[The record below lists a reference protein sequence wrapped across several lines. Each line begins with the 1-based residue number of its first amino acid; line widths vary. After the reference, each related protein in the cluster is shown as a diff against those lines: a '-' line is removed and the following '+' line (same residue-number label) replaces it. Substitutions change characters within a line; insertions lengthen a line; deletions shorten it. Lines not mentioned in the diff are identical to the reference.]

1 MSQIILPPSGGGSP
15 VNPDNTVEALGYG
28 ATGAGTTVTSGGTN
42 TKGSPAAIG
51 TVGGTSWA
59 GLYLDVG
66 MGSNSG
72 ARYLLDLSFDNAST
86 WAVQNLFLQPGTSG
100 AYTRIFLP
108 LNVASGAQVAARV
121 QSSVASATLSIAVKG
136 LLRNADSLPL
146 FSTVTALSV
155 DSANTRPSTVDV
167 GLANTFVELISSTAA
182 GYGALLAVVAD
193 NGTLPA
199 TSQGASFAIGLGG
212 SGSEAEI
219 DRWGVQ
225 ISTANPAIR
234 TGASPVLMKTI
245 PSGSRLSARGL
256 AATPGSDAFRV
267 ALYGFN

>member
-1 MSQIILPPSGGGSP
+1 MSQIIIPPSGGSP
-15 VNPDNTVEALGYG
+15 VNPDNTVQTMGYG
-28 ATGAGTTVTSGGTN
+28 AAGAGTQLTAGGTN
-42 TKGSPAAIG
+42 AKGSPTALG

-59 GLYLDVG
+59 GFYIDVG
-66 MGSNSG
+66 MGSNSA
-72 ARYLLDLSFDNAST
+72 ARFLLDLSFDGGST
-86 WAVQNLFLQPGTSG
+86 WAVQNLFLQQGTSG

-108 LNVASGAQVAARV
+108 LNVASASDIAARV

-146 FSTVTALSV
+146 FSTFTALNV